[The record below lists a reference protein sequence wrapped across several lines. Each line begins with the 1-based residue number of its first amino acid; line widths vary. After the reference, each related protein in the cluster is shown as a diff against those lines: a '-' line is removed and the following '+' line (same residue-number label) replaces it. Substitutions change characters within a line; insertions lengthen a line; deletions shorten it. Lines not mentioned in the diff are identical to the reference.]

1 VVVPGGAFFR
11 CVGWALFKVT
21 VLGYCFLV
29 GEGHWSQ
36 FRLSFDDI
44 TLLFKETCC
53 SFSPSIIPSLPYPNP
68 ILPETPPILQP
79 PPNTHNRFTN
89 HSHNHPIMF
98 PYSLHPPLPL
108 THLKHQ
114 KNANPRK
121 RRKQPLLQ
129 PTPPP
134 PRRRLPRHPFSGNR
148 DKQARRQTCGYC
160 GASCLHVAREGGGC
174 VGCRWGGGGDEGGW
188 LVGGL

>member
-1 VVVPGGAFFR
+1 M
-11 CVGWALFKVT
+11 T

-68 ILPETPPILQP
+68 ILPETPPPILQAPPQTPITTSRTTTTTIPSCFRTLSNP
-79 PPNTHNRFTN
+79 PPY
-89 HSHNHPIMF
+89 P
-98 PYSLHPPLPL
+98 LLPL

-129 PTPPP
+129 PPPP
-134 PRRRLPRHPFSGNR
+134 PPPGKTTSPPFFRQPRLASQAPNMRALWGELFACCWRRRW
-148 DKQARRQTCGYC
+148 
-160 GASCLHVAREGGGC
+160 V
-174 VGCRWGGGGDEGGW
+174 CR
-188 LVGGL
+188 V

>member
-1 VVVPGGAFFR
+1 MVCSRGTFFR

-68 ILPETPPILQP
+68 ILPETPPPILQAPPQTPITTSRTTTTTIPSCFRTLSNP
-79 PPNTHNRFTN
+79 PPY
-89 HSHNHPIMF
+89 P
-98 PYSLHPPLPL
+98 LLPL

-114 KNANPRK
+114 KNAPLENERK
-121 RRKQPLLQ
+121 NQPLLQ
-129 PTPPP
+129 SPPP
-134 PRRRLPRHPFSGNR
+134 RRLPRHPFFRQSR
-148 DKQARRQTCGYC
+148 LASQAPNMR
-160 GASCLHVAREGGGC
+160 AL
-174 VGCRWGGGGDEGGW
+174 WGE
-188 LVGGL
+188 LFACC